1 MPRASSEACPRT
13 RVVEAEIP
21 EGCWSNLA
29 ALVVRLIL
37 PIQPR
42 RRGRC
47 WCPHSLV
54 LTPEW
59 KEHKMLNTIKWLA
72 LLPLVPPIS
81 GAKAQ
86 QRPATD
92 FTGQDMTP
100 AVVLARVCV
109 KEASFT
115 GFADCPPIASVL
127 LRVGRGDVVRGAKLY
142 SPRVFDPA
150 RLGRRPWI
158 AQLRADGSQPEGW
171 PENISWRNHRPS
183 WERMVSLARA
193 VLEGPGEAPCAP
205 DHWGGPMDHH
215 RAVRNGWVQLD
226 CGPTVNEFWQVPRRS
241 PRISRV
247 SPTPRGVI
255 PARIAAGRHR

>member
-1 MPRASSEACPRT
+1 
-13 RVVEAEIP
+13 
-21 EGCWSNLA
+21 
-29 ALVVRLIL
+29 
-37 PIQPR
+37 
-42 RRGRC
+42 
-47 WCPHSLV
+47 
-54 LTPEW
+54 
-59 KEHKMLNTIKWLA
+59 MLNTIKWLA

-100 AVVLARVCV
+100 ALVLARVCV

-193 VLEGPGEAPCAP
+193 VLEGPGEAPDSQRVLAGSTSFTSAQSSP
-205 DHWGGPMDHH
+205 PHPEK
-215 RAVRNGWVQLD
+215 RNPCTGSCW
-226 CGPTVNEFWQVPRRS
+226 T
-241 PRISRV
+241 
-247 SPTPRGVI
+247 
-255 PARIAAGRHR
+255 A